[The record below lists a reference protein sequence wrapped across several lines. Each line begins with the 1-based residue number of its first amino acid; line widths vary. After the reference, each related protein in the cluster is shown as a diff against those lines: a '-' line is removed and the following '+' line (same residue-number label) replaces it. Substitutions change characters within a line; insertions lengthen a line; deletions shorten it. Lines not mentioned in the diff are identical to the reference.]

1 MFKKLPISHTRL
13 SSRIITAAVIV
24 SASAV
29 PTLSAQAY
37 ERIVALS
44 PDVADVVIALGA
56 TNKLV
61 GKDATNTNPA

>member
-1 MFKKLPISHTRL
+1 MFSLSLKNASRNSAKNLMFKKLPISHTRL
-13 SSRIITAAVIV
+13 SSRIIITAAVMV

-44 PDVADVVIALGA
+44 PDVAESSSH
-56 TNKLV
+56 
-61 GKDATNTNPA
+61 